1 MINEAVI
8 LLGGMGTR
16 LLPYTKVVSKEMLP
30 IYDNP
35 MIYYLVKDLYDS
47 GIQKIIFVVNDK
59 NESLIKNY
67 FSKDIIWENNL
78 DNSKKTLLNDLN
90 KLIDNIEFIY
100 VKQKI
105 KGTYGALYSA
115 KDYIN
120 NDNFIVYY
128 GDDYLPSYNST
139 KDLIE
144 SFNKTGKMQVLIK
157 EEKELPNV
165 GIVKIDNNGYLE
177 NLVKKDEIHS
187 HSILLGRMILNKKI
201 FNIKDDLVIHDNNE
215 LYLSY
220 ALLKFKKEVLTNKYH
235 GIYINIGEK
244 LGFIKANI
252 YYIMNSNKSDELKE
266 YLDSLK

>member
-35 MIYYLVKDLYDS
+35 MIYYLVKELYENN
-47 GIQKIIFVVNDK
+47 IKRIIFVVNDK
-59 NESLIKNY
+59 NESLIKSY
-67 FSKDIIWENNL
+67 FSKDIILENNI
-78 DNSKKTLLNDLN
+78 DNNKKILLNDLN
-90 KLIDNIEFIY
+90 ELINNMEFIY
-100 VKQKI
+100 VRQVI

-115 KDYIN
+115 KDYIKTN
-120 NDNFIVYY
+120 NFIVFY

-139 KDLIE
+139 KDLIDN
-144 SFNKTGKMQVLIK
+144 FNKTSKMQVLIK

-177 NLVKKDEIHS
+177 NLVRKDENHS
-187 HSILLGRMILNKKI
+187 NAILLGRMILNKKI
-201 FNIKDDLVIHDNNE
+201 FNIKDELKIHDNSE
-215 LYLSY
+215 IYLSY
-220 ALLKFKKEVLTNKYH
+220 ALLKFKKEVLTNKYK

-244 LGFIKANI
+244 LGFIKANV
-252 YYIMNSNKSDELKE
+252 YYIMNSERHNELKE
-266 YLDSLK
+266 FLNLLH

>member
-1 MINEAVI
+1 MIKEAII

-35 MIYYLVKDLYDS
+35 MIYYLVKELYES
-47 GIQKIIFVVNDK
+47 GIKRIIFVVNDK

-67 FSKDIIWENNL
+67 FSKDIILENNL
-78 DNSKKTLLNDLN
+78 DSNKKTLLNDLN

-144 SFNKTGKMQVLIK
+144 SYYKTGKMQVLIK
-157 EEKELPNV
+157 EEKILPNV
-165 GIVKIDNNGYLE
+165 GIVKIDKDNYLE
-177 NLVKKDEIHS
+177 NLVKKDDIHS
-187 HSILLGRMILNKKI
+187 NAILLGRMLLNKKI
-201 FNIKDDLVIHDNNE
+201 FNVKDELMIHNNDE

-220 ALLKFKKEVLTNKYH
+220 ALLKFKKEVLTNKYR
-235 GIYINIGEK
+235 GDYFNIGEK
-244 LGFIKANI
+244 MGFIKANI
-252 YYIMNSNKSDELKE
+252 YYIMNSERCNELKE
-266 YLDSLK
+266 YLDSFK

>member
-35 MIYYLVKDLYDS
+35 MIYYLVKELYQS
-47 GIQKIIFVVNDK
+47 GIKRIIFVVNDK

-67 FSKDIIWENNL
+67 FSKDSIFENNL
-78 DNSKKTLLNDLN
+78 DDNKKILLNDLN
-90 KLIDNIEFIY
+90 NIINDMEFIY
-100 VKQKI
+100 VKQVI

-115 KDYIN
+115 KEHIISN
-120 NDNFIVYY
+120 NFIVYY

-139 KDLIE
+139 KDLID

-165 GIVKIDNNGYLE
+165 GIVKIDKDNYLE
-177 NLVKKDEIHS
+177 NLVRKEEDHS
-187 HSILLGRMILNKKI
+187 NSILLGRMILNKKI
-201 FNIKDDLVIHDNNE
+201 FNIKDELKIHDNDE
-215 LYLSY
+215 IYLSY
-220 ALLKFKKEVLTNKYH
+220 ALLKFKGEVLTNKYH

-252 YYIMNSNKSDELKE
+252 YYIMNSERHDELKNFIN
-266 YLDSLK
+266 SL